1 MDGSEILEAP
11 QTEGAMREYV
21 KEFSSFVLDI
31 KNLSNDDKIFNFMS
45 GLQGWVHTELQR
57 NGVRDLP
64 VAKVVVDYLVDYKMG
79 GTISTTQKAKPEG
92 AKKAKYEAKT
102 SKKSRWKKQKGKDV
116 TVTKQSEKNG
126 KAVQP
131 STQPSGCFIFNGLHR
146 ARDCPKREKLT
157 VLVSGEDKEDSDFDG
172 PSRVTPL

>member
-31 KNLSNDDKIFNFMS
+31 KNLSNDDEIFNFMS

-79 GTISTTQKAKPEG
+79 GTISTT
-92 AKKAKYEAKT
+92 
-102 SKKSRWKKQKGKDV
+102 
-116 TVTKQSEKNG
+116 
-126 KAVQP
+126 
-131 STQPSGCFIFNGLHR
+131 
-146 ARDCPKREKLT
+146 
-157 VLVSGEDKEDSDFDG
+157 
-172 PSRVTPL
+172 